1 MVCAHTIR
9 KASWLKNG
17 YIRFLLVREKC
28 ARCSWALQAEFLVTI
43 YFLPLLLFSKKGV
56 SKGSEILHG
65 LLTHKNIRIP
75 LKKLVPPHNAN
86 VWRTN
91 EGNFEKLS

>member
-1 MVCAHTIR
+1 MVEEWI
-9 KASWLKNG
+9 
-17 YIRFLLVREKC
+17 YQVLVGAREV
-28 ARCSWALQAEFLVTI
+28 CSIFGH
-43 YFLPLLLFSKKGV
+43 YLFSPIVTFV

>member
-1 MVCAHTIR
+1 MVEEWIYQVLVGPREVCA
-9 KASWLKNG
+9 
-17 YIRFLLVREKC
+17 LLLG
-28 ARCSWALQAEFLVTI
+28 LQAEFLVTI
-43 YFLPLLLFSKKGV
+43 YFLPLLLFSNKGV